1 MQNVGCNVGT
11 GIQGKKQ
18 LETWWWSSPLRLDN
32 TDFNTPPIY
41 HPPIFHSS
49 LWSIIF
55 QNRTLN
61 AECLSHHCGC
71 HRFPLFKLL
80 FLFLLLTQP
89 ILSPPQSQSHSNFQ
103 KTAAACK
110 SLSTQLRQVIN
121 DLKSWTKETRGILG
135 CTEPWQ
141 EKIQTIT
148 TTRRKWLDC
157 QSLNCQ
163 LLSLEVPS
171 GISSIL
177 QRSILSIH
185 GWRRHH
191 RGFRLH
197 YWIFREQY
205 VSLPINLLFFYLIS
219 FRFRSSIHLHR
230 NICNF
235 CLWWGGNKIGILKF
249 KSNLLAY
256 CNCLPSISLTEW
268 RSCNI
273 ILSCRNC
280 RRQHVCNYIDKPA
293 DTICTVRRNI
303 LHPRKMPWSECSC
316 RSN

>member
-110 SLSTQLRQVIN
+110 SLSTQHQVY
-121 DLKSWTKETRGILG
+121 LQFSKEAFLASMVEGDITGDSD
-135 CTEPWQ
+135 CTTEFS
-141 EKIQTIT
+141 ESNTSV
-148 TTRRKWLDC
+148 C
-157 QSLNCQ
+157 
-163 LLSLEVPS
+163 PS
-171 GISSIL
+171 IFSSSIWF
-177 QRSILSIH
+177 LSDSEAPSTFT
-185 GWRRHH
+185 GTSV
-191 RGFRLH
+191 
-197 YWIFREQY
+197 IFASDEGATK
-205 VSLPINLLFFYLIS
+205 SES
-219 FRFRSSIHLHR
+219 
-230 NICNF
+230 
-235 CLWWGGNKIGILKF
+235 
-249 KSNLLAY
+249 SNLNL
-256 CNCLPSISLTEW
+256 IFSLT
-268 RSCNI
+268 
-273 ILSCRNC
+273 
-280 RRQHVCNYIDKPA
+280 V
-293 DTICTVRRNI
+293 TVYPPYLWPNDEVVI
-303 LHPRKMPWSECSC
+303 
-316 RSN
+316 